1 MSLDNLSDDDLIAI
15 SQNKF
20 DDLSDDGLLALAS
33 LKQKRKTTLTE
44 NVGMSLNQAA
54 QPFVKAAG
62 LLGGGLAS
70 AVGATDTADTIYK
83 GMEDQISSMDEYWNP
98 KDAEQSF
105 GGKLQGIGMTL
116 PAQMM
121 AMIASPFDTGQSAV
135 KAGETLPTALAATG
149 IDTVGNM
156 VGVGLPGSVGKGMLK
171 QAVSG
176 AGINAAQDL
185 ATRAAISGIS
195 DTKEM
200 KEKFEPTAESA
211 TIAGMLGVGFGVRNS
226 LDGGPQITVG
236 KGKYDNKKPTVEE
249 PTYDIKATTDVDNQ
263 IAVRMSN
270 IRAIEEQLARQR
282 DPESEYANKLREDL
296 VSQTYAL
303 TQLQAYKGEDVNL
316 VPDNTPKTDV
326 EAPRIDDQLLTE
338 YSARES
344 ELKALESEYKDLSR
358 KGAALTSEEKTRL
371 ADIQTRYEEVS
382 NYLEQNLAKVYGEE
396 PEVRQEQVTEPEVS
410 TEFKPLPD
418 RVSCPAL

>member
-105 GGKLQGIGMTL
+105 GGKLQGMGMTL

-121 AMIASPFDTGQSAV
+121 AMMASPFDTGQSAI

-149 IDTVGNM
+149 IDTIGN
-156 VGVGLPGSVGKGMLK
+156 
-171 QAVSG
+171 
-176 AGINAAQDL
+176 
-185 ATRAAISGIS
+185 
-195 DTKEM
+195 
-200 KEKFEPTAESA
+200 
-211 TIAGMLGVGFGVRNS
+211 
-226 LDGGPQITVG
+226 TVG
-236 KGKYDNKKPTVEE
+236 
-249 PTYDIKATTDVDNQ
+249 I
-263 IAVRMSN
+263 
-270 IRAIEEQLARQR
+270 
-282 DPESEYANKLREDL
+282 
-296 VSQTYAL
+296 
-303 TQLQAYKGEDVNL
+303 
-316 VPDNTPKTDV
+316 
-326 EAPRIDDQLLTE
+326 
-338 YSARES
+338 
-344 ELKALESEYKDLSR
+344 
-358 KGAALTSEEKTRL
+358 
-371 ADIQTRYEEVS
+371 
-382 NYLEQNLAKVYGEE
+382 
-396 PEVRQEQVTEPEVS
+396 
-410 TEFKPLPD
+410 
-418 RVSCPAL
+418 